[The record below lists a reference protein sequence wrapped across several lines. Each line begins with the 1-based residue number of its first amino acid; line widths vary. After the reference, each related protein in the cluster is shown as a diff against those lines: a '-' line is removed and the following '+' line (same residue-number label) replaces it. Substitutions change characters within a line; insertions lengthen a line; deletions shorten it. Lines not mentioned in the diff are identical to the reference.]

1 MKLNPYLFFQGQCKA
16 AIEFY
21 VQVLG
26 AKVLMMMDHSQAP
39 PEHVA
44 PGVSKDWIMHAR
56 IEFKG
61 QILMASDGP
70 SEPMTGSSLSLMVDT
85 PEEAEQLF
93 AALSEGGS
101 SPDAHGP
108 DLLGGAL
115 RHADRQ
121 VRNPLDDQLRTGW
134 LGVATGTFQRKPRS
148 TTRPILFN
156 TASMK
161 SLLKLAKR
169 ANFLLLEPPERNGKN
184 SKT

>member
-21 VQVLG
+21 VKVLN

-39 PEHVA
+39 PEHLA

-70 SEPMTGSSLSLMVDT
+70 SEPMSGSSLSLMVDT
-85 PEEAEQLF
+85 PEEADQLF

-101 SPDAHGP
+101 IQMPIEKTFWA
-108 DLLGGAL
+108 
-115 RHADRQ
+115 
-121 VRNPLDDQLRTGW
+121 VRFGMLTDKFGIPWMINCEQAG
-134 LGVATGTFQRKPRS
+134 
-148 TTRPILFN
+148 
-156 TASMK
+156 
-161 SLLKLAKR
+161 
-169 ANFLLLEPPERNGKN
+169 
-184 SKT
+184 

>member
-16 AIEFY
+16 AMEFY

-39 PEHVA
+39 PEHMA

-61 QILMASDGP
+61 QVLMAGDGP
-70 SEPMTGSSLSLMVDT
+70 SEPMTGSSLSLLVDT

-101 SPDAHGP
+101 VQMPMAQTFW
-108 DLLGGAL
+108 A
-115 RHADRQ
+115 
-121 VRNPLDDQLRTGW
+121 VRFGMLTDKFGIPWMINCEQAG
-134 LGVATGTFQRKPRS
+134 
-148 TTRPILFN
+148 
-156 TASMK
+156 
-161 SLLKLAKR
+161 
-169 ANFLLLEPPERNGKN
+169 
-184 SKT
+184 

>member
-101 SPDAHGP
+101 VQMPLAQTFW
-108 DLLGGAL
+108 A
-115 RHADRQ
+115 
-121 VRNPLDDQLRTGW
+121 VRFGMLTDKFGIPWMINCEQAG
-134 LGVATGTFQRKPRS
+134 
-148 TTRPILFN
+148 
-156 TASMK
+156 
-161 SLLKLAKR
+161 
-169 ANFLLLEPPERNGKN
+169 
-184 SKT
+184 